1 MPVTGRVVVDVPG
14 VEHDGAIVGVVHEQ
28 ADAVHGPALGQ
39 ARLVEDGPGEGGGL
53 GEEVS
58 RVVQAVLPVEA
69 LADALFATSNV
80 TALAVATAMA
90 RRREATAST
99 VSFILYA
106 CT

>member
-1 MPVTGRVVVDVPG
+1 
-14 VEHDGAIVGVVHEQ
+14 
-28 ADAVHGPALGQ
+28 
-39 ARLVEDGPGEGGGL
+39 
-53 GEEVS
+53 VS